1 MLRGTVKSDRNIAYI
16 TFVSDVNCCTFPKEL
31 PQNLESKGNDFVE
44 VAVTDL
50 KFMKFTKLAMLVF
63 FY

>member
-1 MLRGTVKSDRNIAYI
+1 MKSDRNMAYI
-16 TFVSDVNCCTFPKEL
+16 TFVSDVSCCTFPKEL

-50 KFMKFTKLAMLVF
+50 KFMKYTKLAAIRF